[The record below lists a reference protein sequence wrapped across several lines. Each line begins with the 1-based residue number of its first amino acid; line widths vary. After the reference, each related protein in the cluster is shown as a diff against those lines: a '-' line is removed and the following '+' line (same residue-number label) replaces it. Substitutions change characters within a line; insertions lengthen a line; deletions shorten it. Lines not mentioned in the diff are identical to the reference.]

1 MKCPICGSVN
11 NEGASFCANCGSAL
25 KNETSGYMDSIDTS
39 NLNNNNGFG
48 KRNTQSFDQQ
58 PQYQQNTAQQTA
70 QNYGNA
76 YQQGAQPQNNAYNT
90 FNQQQ
95 FNNNFTPYATTT
107 TVQKKSGGKA
117 VLSVIVAI
125 IVFCVAFGARYYA
138 RNYATKTISGTG
150 YTMTAPSSMKKSS
163 NTSVFALDSFQ
174 NSEVAI
180 NAVKLDY
187 SDLELYGYGAGVK
200 PKELFDFIMAN
211 STNTNMNI
219 VRSDDNYVYYT
230 QSVGGKN
237 YYGMSAIKEGNGG
250 YYVFDFLCEKDN
262 QSKYESKFKKWA
274 ESIKI
279 N

>member
-11 NEGASFCANCGSAL
+11 NEGAAFCANCGSAL
-25 KNETSGYMDSIDTS
+25 KSETSGYMDSIDTS

-48 KRNTQSFDQQ
+48 KRNTQSFNQQ
-58 PQYQQNTAQQTA
+58 PQ
-70 QNYGNA
+70 
-76 YQQGAQPQNNAYNT
+76 YQQGAQPQNNAYNN
-90 FNQQQ
+90 FGQQQ
-95 FNNNFTPYATTT
+95 FNDSFTHYATTT
-107 TVQKKSGGKA
+107 NVQKKSGGKA
-117 VLSVIVAI
+117 ILSVIVAI
-125 IVFCVAFGARYYA
+125 IVFCIAFGARYYT

-150 YTMTAPSSMKKSS
+150 YTMTAPNSMKKSS

-174 NSEVAI
+174 NNEVAI
-180 NAVKLDY
+180 NTVKLDY
-187 SDLELYGYGAGVK
+187 SDLEYYGYGAGVK